1 MLLLKNRRATY
12 DYQISQTF
20 KAGVVLTGAEVKS
33 LRQKSGSLAGSYVQ
47 IVDGQAV
54 LLGAQI
60 SPYQYANNDN
70 YDPKRTRRLLLHRR
84 EIARLDE
91 ICHQKHYTLV
101 PLAFLLEGR
110 HIKLEIGV
118 GRGKQTFEKREQIK
132 KRQWQREQKNLEKW

>member
-33 LRQKSGSLAGSYVQ
+33 LRQKSGSLTGSYVQ

-110 HIKLEIGV
+110 HIKLEVGV